1 MRSPWYSITG
11 NTGISCIVTPKDWAT
26 LRFSSRRKWSL
37 NDLLSHGLVIF
48 KQTIIFMRRVGG
60 NENPLRLQRRGGATC
75 KGPMAPDLSLWKR
88 TLHSAVL
95 CVPVCWNGNVVHVLL
110 WTPASN
116 AQPEELTNAYG
127 QSYDANNVG
136 KTYPKRQATS
146 ADSRTH
152 QHYPPC
158 DGKALNMSLAIP
170 FVWYFMRWDG
180 IWWQNCWHRFGCCCL
195 GYKLQPGCGFVI
207 FIIKSL
213 IWRVLFLYIWKYVG
227 CYLFLVFC
235 VIIEQVS

>member
-1 MRSPWYSITG
+1 MK
-11 NTGISCIVTPKDWAT
+11 TP
-26 LRFSSRRKWSL
+26 F
-37 NDLLSHGLVIF
+37 GC
-48 KQTIIFMRRVGG
+48 
-60 NENPLRLQRRGGATC
+60 RGGG
-75 KGPMAPDLSLWKR
+75 GPPARAPWPLTFRFESEP
-88 TLHSAVL
+88 LHSAVL
-95 CVPVCWNGNVVHVLL
+95 CFLVCWNGNVAHVLL

-180 IWWQNCWHRFGCCCL
+180 I
-195 GYKLQPGCGFVI
+195 
-207 FIIKSL
+207 
-213 IWRVLFLYIWKYVG
+213 
-227 CYLFLVFC
+227 
-235 VIIEQVS
+235 